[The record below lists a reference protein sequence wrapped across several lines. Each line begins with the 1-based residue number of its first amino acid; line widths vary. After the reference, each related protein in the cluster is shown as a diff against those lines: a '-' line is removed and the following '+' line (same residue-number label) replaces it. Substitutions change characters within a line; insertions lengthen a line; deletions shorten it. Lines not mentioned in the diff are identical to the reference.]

1 MHRPAPVDHPVHEL
15 IRERWSP
22 RVFAD
27 RPVDADTVR
36 TVLEAARWAPSC
48 FNEQPWAFM
57 VATRD
62 EADAFEALLE
72 CLSTGNQ
79 TWAQTA
85 PVLMLSVAKLAF
97 THNDKP
103 NRHAF
108 HDVGLASDQ
117 MALQAT
123 ALGLGLH
130 MMAGF
135 DKERAREALA
145 IPEGF
150 EPVAAIALGY
160 PEKLE
165 AMGEEQRERAQKP
178 RERKPLGE
186 FVYAGRWGNRAALVA

>member
-1 MHRPAPVDHPVHEL
+1 MEKPAPVDHPVHEL
-15 IRERWSP
+15 IRARWSP

-27 RPVDADTVR
+27 RPVDADTLR
-36 TVLEAARWAPSC
+36 TLLEAARWAPSC
-48 FNEQPWAFM
+48 FNDQPWGFM

-72 CLSTGNQ
+72 CLSPGNQ
-79 TWAQTA
+79 SWAKGA
-85 PVLMLSVAKLAF
+85 PVLMLSVAKLTF

-103 NRHAF
+103 NRHAS
-108 HDVGLASDQ
+108 HDVGLASAQ

-130 MMAGF
+130 MMGGF
-135 DKERAREALA
+135 DKERARQVFR

-160 PEKLE
+160 PESLE
-165 AMGEEQRERAQKP
+165 AMTEEQRERALRP
-178 RERKPLGE
+178 RERKRLSE
-186 FVYAGRWGNRAALVA
+186 FVFTGRWGEKAVSVA